1 MPTITAY
8 FFILLFCYASVSKLL
23 DFENFQVQIAQS
35 PLLSAYAGYISYA
48 VIIAELF
55 FALLL
60 VIPYSRLLGLYC
72 SLAIMISFTI
82 YIYLILNFSDFIP
95 CSCGGILE
103 KLGWT
108 EHLFFNLGCILLALT
123 SILLVEYD
131 KMKKIL
137 HYSLNIVAISIASTS
152 VVVYLF
158 YSSEYTIKNEN
169 NFTRRYFP
177 NALFEDN
184 RVSLDHQFYYFAG
197 NNSDSI
203 FLGDITSPLQIKII
217 GSDLRKVENLKVGL
231 DSYDYS
237 FKRLRLTVKDNYY
250 YFSDGSV
257 PIIYMGRFNQSSA
270 KTVSYRQVYF
280 NQFIPIDST
289 RFVFRTISAKTKS
302 FTLGIQKYDSR
313 EKAVMHPEI
322 ITKQADGIFD
332 SDGNLISS
340 RQNAYLIYTYIYRN
354 QFILM
359 DENLNILST
368 QNTIDT
374 TSVAK
379 IQTKTLADGRTKMNA
394 PPFKVNKL
402 QASVNK
408 LLLNQSDLI
417 GKNESEKRWKSSWA
431 IDIYNFEKKQYI
443 ASFYI
448 PHNKGEKLTGLL
460 ATKDRIY
467 VLTSSE
473 LISYRYRNNL
483 SSIINK

>member
-1 MPTITAY
+1 MKNFQSIFVKTVSY
-8 FFILLFCYASVSKLL
+8 LFVLLFIYASVSKLL

-35 PLLSAYAGYISYA
+35 PLLTAYARFISYA

-60 VIPYSRLLGLYC
+60 VIPKSRLLGLYC
-72 SLAIMISFTI
+72 SLAIMISFTV

-103 KLGWT
+103 KMGWT
-108 EHLFFNLGCILLALT
+108 EHLFFNLGCILLALI
-123 SILLVEYD
+123 SIILVEYD
-131 KMKKIL
+131 KMKNVF
-137 HYSLNIVAISIASTS
+137 HYSLNILAISIASTS
-152 VVVYLF
+152 IVVYLF
-158 YSSEYTIKNEN
+158 YSSEYIVKNEN

-177 NALFEDN
+177 NALIEHD

-203 FLGDITSPLQIKII
+203 FLGDITSPLQIKIVR
-217 GSDLRKVENLKVGL
+217 SDLRKVENLKVGL

-237 FKRLRLTVKDNYY
+237 FKRLRLTVKDDYF

-257 PIIYMGRFNQSSA
+257 PIIYQGRFNQSTA
-270 KTVSYRQVYF
+270 KTVSYKQVYF
-280 NQFIPIDST
+280 NQFIPVDST
-289 RFVFRTISAKTKS
+289 RFAFRTISAKTKS
-302 FTLGIQKYDSR
+302 FTLGIQKYNTK

-332 SDGNLISS
+332 SDGNLNNSQ
-340 RQNAYLIYTYIYRN
+340 QNAYLIYTYIYRN

-359 DENLNILST
+359 DENLNVVST

-379 IQTKTLADGRTKMNA
+379 IQTKTLADGRTKMSA

-402 QASVNK
+402 QTIINK
-408 LLLNQSDLI
+408 LLFNQSDLI
-417 GKNESEKRWKSSWA
+417 
-431 IDIYNFEKKQYI
+431 
-443 ASFYI
+443 
-448 PHNKGEKLTGLL
+448 
-460 ATKDRIY
+460 
-467 VLTSSE
+467 
-473 LISYRYRNNL
+473 
-483 SSIINK
+483 